1 MYKQI
6 FLLFIMFLVSFMVFN
21 CADSTE
27 SNAKKF
33 VDNYSKE
40 FQILYYQASLAQWV
54 ANTNITDE
62 NTQKEITANK
72 LLSEFEGRKGIIDS
86 VKMYL
91 KERSKLDFITL
102 GQLDKILYNASHAPA
117 SIPQVVDQLVNAEA
131 KQTQVLYGYEFK
143 LKNGKRV
150 TANDIDNMLVNE
162 MNLAKRQEI
171 WEASKEIGKNLK
183 DGLSNLQGLRNKVAR
198 EMGYSSYFDLEI
210 SLYGMKAGEMK
221 DWMQKVN
228 DQLKPLYEQIYTW
241 VKYKLAERYHAPV
254 PDKIPAH
261 WLPNRW
267 AQEWPG
273 IVEGINLDNMFKGKS
288 PEWIVKQGEKF
299 YISMGMPHLPQ
310 SFWDKSD
317 LYSLPADSPRK
328 KNTHASAW
336 HLDLDKDIRSLMN
349 VESNAEWFQTVHHEL
364 GHTYYFI
371 AYSKPDVPILLRDG
385 LNPGF
390 HEGMGELIATASMQQ
405 PYLKEIG
412 LLANDVQI
420 DSIKWLLNEALSNVV
435 FIPFATGTMT
445 MWEYEFYEN
454 NLPKD
459 QLNKKWWELA
469 EKYQGIVPPTVRDEV
484 YCDASTKTH
493 INDTPA
499 YYYNYA
505 VAKLVQYQLHN
516 YISKHIL
523 NQNLHYANYYNSK
536 ETGQYLLSIL
546 EKGKTVDWRSFIKEK
561 TGEELSASGMIEYF
575 QPLMDWLKKENAG
588 RKIGW

>member
-1 MYKQI
+1 MSKQI
-6 FLLFIMFLVSFMVFN
+6 LLLFTMFLVSFIIFN
-21 CADSTE
+21 CSDSTG

-33 VDNYSKE
+33 VERYTKE
-40 FQILYYQASLAQWV
+40 YQPIFYRASLAQWV

-62 NTQKEITANK
+62 NTQKEIVANK
-72 LLSEFEGRKGIIDS
+72 ALSEFEGRKGIIDS
-86 VKMYL
+86 VKMFL
-91 KERSKLDFITL
+91 KDKNKLDFETI
-102 GQLDKILYNASHAPA
+102 GQLEKILYNASHAPA
-117 SIPQVVDQLVNAEA
+117 TIPQIVDQLINAEA
-131 KQTQVLYGYEFK
+131 KQTQTLYGFEFK
-143 LKNGKRV
+143 LKDGQKV

-162 MNLAKRQEI
+162 MNPAKRLEI
-171 WEASKEIGKNLK
+171 WEASKEIGKNLR
-183 DGLSNLQGLRNKVAR
+183 DGLINLQGLRNKVAR
-198 EMGYSSYFDLEI
+198 EMGYSSYFDLEV
-210 SLYGMKAGEMK
+210 SQYGMKASEMK

-228 DQLKPLYEQIYTW
+228 DQLKPLYEQLYTW
-241 VKYKLAERYHAPV
+241 VKYKLAERYHEPV
-254 PDKIPAH
+254 PDKIPAQ

-267 AQEWPG
+267 GQEWPG

-299 YISMGMPHLPQ
+299 YVSMGMPNLPQ
-310 SFWDKSD
+310 TFWDKSD

-349 VESNAEWFQTVHHEL
+349 VEANAEWFQTVHHEL
-364 GHTYYFI
+364 GHTYYFM
-371 AYSKPDVPILLRDG
+371 AYSTPEIPILLRDG

-412 LLANDVQI
+412 LLTNNIQI
-420 DSIKWLLNEALSNVV
+420 DSIKWLLNEALNNVV
-435 FIPFATGTMT
+435 FIPFATGTMS

-454 NLPKD
+454 NLSKD
-459 QLNKKWWELA
+459 QINKKWWELA
-469 EKYQGIVPPTVRDEV
+469 EKYQGIVPPSNRGEE

-493 INDTPA
+493 INDYPC

-516 YISKHIL
+516 YISRNVLKQDPH
-523 NQNLHYANYYNSK
+523 NANYYNSK

-546 EKGKTVDWRSFIKEK
+546 QKGKTVEWRSFIKEK
-561 TGEELSASGMIEYF
+561 TGEELNADGMIEYF
-575 QPLMDWLKKENAG
+575 KPLMDWLKKENTG

>member
-1 MYKQI
+1 MRKQI
-6 FLLFIMFLVSFMVFN
+6 ILLVAMFLVSFFIFN
-21 CADSTE
+21 CSDPTE

-33 VDNYSKE
+33 VENYTKE
-40 FQILYYQASLAQWV
+40 FHDIFYSASLAQWV

-62 NTQKEITANK
+62 NTQKEIAANK

-91 KERSKLDFITL
+91 KDRNKLDFVTQA
-102 GQLDKILYNASHAPA
+102 QLDKILYYASHAP
-117 SIPQVVDQLVNAEA
+117 STLPQTVDQLITAEA
-131 KQTQVLYGYEFK
+131 KQTQTLYGYEFK
-143 LKNGKRV
+143 LKDGKKV
-150 TANDIDNMLVNE
+150 SANDIDNMLVKE
-162 MNLAKRQEI
+162 MDPAKRLDV
-171 WEASKEIGKNLK
+171 WESSKEIGKDLK
-183 DGLSNLQGLRNKVAR
+183 DGLYNLQGLRNKVAR
-198 EMGYSSYFDLEI
+198 EMGYTSYFDLEI
-210 SLYGMKAGEMK
+210 SLYGMKASEMK

-228 DQLKPLYEQIYTW
+228 DQLKPLYEQLYTW

-254 PDKIPAH
+254 PDKIPAQ

-273 IVEGINLDNMFKGKS
+273 IVEGINLDNMFKDKT

-299 YISMGMPHLPQ
+299 YVSMGMPNLPQ
-310 SFWDKSD
+310 NFWANSD
-317 LYSLPADSPRK
+317 LYSLPAGSPRK

-336 HLDLDKDIRSLMN
+336 QLDLDKDIRSLMN
-349 VESNAEWFQTVHHEL
+349 VEANAEWFQTVHHEL
-364 GHTYYFI
+364 GHTYYFM
-371 AYSKPDVPILLRDG
+371 AYTNPNVPELLRDG

-390 HEGMGELIATASMQQ
+390 HEGIGELIATACMQQ

-412 LLANDVQI
+412 LLSNDTHI

-445 MWEYEFYEN
+445 MWEYEFYEH

-459 QLNKKWWELA
+459 QMNKKWWELA
-469 EKYQGIVPPTVRDEV
+469 EKYQGIVPPSNRGEE

-493 INDTPA
+493 INDNPA

-516 YISKHIL
+516 YISKNVL
-523 NQNLHYANYYNSK
+523 KQNPHNANYYNSK
-536 ETGQYLLSIL
+536 ETGQYLMSIL
-546 EKGKTVDWRSFIKEK
+546 DKGKTVDWRSFIKEK
-561 TGEELSASGMIEYF
+561 TGEELSANGMLEYF

>member
-1 MYKQI
+1 MFKQI
-6 FLLFIMFLVSFMVFN
+6 ILLFTMFFVSFIIFN
-21 CADSTE
+21 CSDSTE

-40 FQILYYQASLAQWV
+40 FQKIFYQASIAQWV
-54 ANTNITDE
+54 ANINITDE
-62 NTQKEITANK
+62 NTQKEIIANK

-91 KERSKLDFITL
+91 KDRSKLDFVTL

-117 SIPQVVDQLVNAEA
+117 SIPQVVNQLINAEA
-131 KQTQVLYGYEFK
+131 KQTQALYGYEFK
-143 LKNGKRV
+143 LKDGKKV
-150 TANDIDNMLVNE
+150 TANEIDNMLVSE
-162 MNLAKRQEI
+162 MNLVKRQEI
-171 WEASKEIGKNLK
+171 WEASKEIGKSLK

-210 SLYGMKAGEMK
+210 SLYGMKAAETK

-228 DQLKPLYEQIYTW
+228 SQLKPLYEQLYTW
-241 VKYKLAERYHAPV
+241 VKYKLAERYHAPL

-288 PEWIVKQGEKF
+288 SEWIVKQGEKF

-328 KNTHASAW
+328 KNTNASAW

-371 AYSKPDVPILLRDG
+371 AYTNPNVQLLLRDG
-385 LNPGF
+385 LN
-390 HEGMGELIATASMQQ
+390 
-405 PYLKEIG
+405 
-412 LLANDVQI
+412 
-420 DSIKWLLNEALSNVV
+420 
-435 FIPFATGTMT
+435 
-445 MWEYEFYEN
+445 
-454 NLPKD
+454 
-459 QLNKKWWELA
+459 
-469 EKYQGIVPPTVRDEV
+469 
-484 YCDASTKTH
+484 
-493 INDTPA
+493 PA

-505 VAKLVQYQLHN
+505 VAKLIQYQLHN
-516 YISKHIL
+516 YISKNIL
-523 NQNLHYANYYNSK
+523 KQNPHYANYYNSK
-536 ETGQYLLSIL
+536 ETGQYLLNIL

-561 TGEELSASGMIEYF
+561 TGEELSANGMLEYF
-575 QPLMDWLKKENAG
+575 RPLMDWLKKENAG

>member
-1 MYKQI
+1 MLKQI
-6 FLLFIMFLVSFMVFN
+6 SLLFIMFLISFILFN
-21 CADSTE
+21 CTGSVGKE
-27 SNAKKF
+27 AKKF
-33 VDNYSKE
+33 IDNYSKE
-40 FQILYYQASLAQWV
+40 YQPIFYKASLAQWV

-91 KERSKLDFITL
+91 KDRNKLDFETV
-102 GQLDKILYNASHAPA
+102 GQLEKILYNASHAPA
-117 SIPQVVDQLVNAEA
+117 TIPQVVNQLVNAEA
-131 KQTQVLYGYEFK
+131 KQTQTLYGYEFK
-143 LKNGKRV
+143 LKDGKKV
-150 TANDIDNMLVNE
+150 SANDIDNMLVSE

-183 DGLSNLQGLRNKVAR
+183 DGLSNLQSLRNKVAR
-198 EMGYSSYFDLEI
+198 EMGYSSYFDLEV
-210 SLYGMKAGEMK
+210 SQYGMKAGEMK
-221 DWMQKVN
+221 GWMQKVN
-228 DQLKPLYEQIYTW
+228 DQLKPLYDQLYTW
-241 VKYKLAERYHAPV
+241 VKYNLADRYKTPV

-299 YISMGMPHLPQ
+299 YISMGMPQLPQ

-336 HLDLDKDIRSLMN
+336 HLDLDKDVRSLMN
-349 VESNAEWFQTVHHEL
+349 VEANAEWFQAVHHEL
-364 GHTYYFI
+364 GHTYYFM
-371 AYSKPDVPILLRDG
+371 AYTNPVVPILLRDG

-390 HEGMGELIATASMQQ
+390 HEGMGELISTASMQQ

-412 LLANDVQI
+412 LLSNNIQI

-435 FIPFATGTMT
+435 FIPFATGTMN

-459 QLNKKWWELA
+459 QMNKKWWELA
-469 EKYQGIVPPTVRDEV
+469 EKYQGIVPPSFRSEE

-493 INDTPA
+493 INDYPA
-499 YYYNYA
+499 YYCNYA
-505 VAKLVQYQLHN
+505 VAKLIQYQLHN
-516 YISKHIL
+516 YICKNVL
-523 NQNLHYANYYNSK
+523 KQNPHNANYYNSR
-536 ETGQYLLSIL
+536 ETGQYLWDIL
-546 EKGKTVDWRSFIKEK
+546 KKGKTVEWRSFIKEK
-561 TGEELSASGMIEYF
+561 TGEELSANGMLQYF

>member
-1 MYKQI
+1 MFKQI
-6 FLLFIMFLVSFMVFN
+6 SLLIIMFLFSFLTFN
-21 CADSTE
+21 CSDSEE

-33 VDNYSKE
+33 VDSYSKE
-40 FQILYYQASLAQWV
+40 YREVFYQASLAQWL
-54 ANTNITDE
+54 ANTSISEE
-62 NTQKEITANK
+62 NTQKQITANK
-72 LLSEFEGRKGIIDS
+72 LLSEFEGRQGIIDS

-91 KERSKLDFITL
+91 KDRSRLDFITL
-102 GQLDKILYNASHAPA
+102 GQLEKILYNASHAPA

-131 KQTQVLYGYEFK
+131 KQSQALYGYEFK
-143 LKNGKRV
+143 LKDGKKV
-150 TANDIDNMLVNE
+150 TANDIDNMLVSE

-183 DGLSNLQGLRNKVAR
+183 DGLSNLQALRNKVAR

-210 SLYGMKAGEMK
+210 SLYGMKSGEMK

-228 DQLKPLYEQIYTW
+228 DQLKPLYDQIYTW

-288 PEWIVKQGEKF
+288 PEWIVQQGEKF
-299 YISMGMPHLPQ
+299 YTSMGMPNLPK

-336 HLDLDKDIRSLMN
+336 HLDLDKDVRSLMN

-364 GHTYYFI
+364 GHTYYFM
-371 AYSKPDVPILLRDG
+371 AYTNPDVPILLRDG

-390 HEGMGELIATASMQQ
+390 HEGIGELISTASMQQ

-435 FIPFATGTMT
+435 FVPFATGTMT

-459 QLNKKWWELA
+459 QLNKKWWEMA
-469 EKYQGIVPPTVRDEV
+469 EKYQGIVPPSNRGEEF
-484 YCDASTKTH
+484 CDASTKTH
-493 INDTPA
+493 INDYPA

-516 YISKHIL
+516 YISKNIL
-523 NQNLHYANYYNSK
+523 KQNPHNANYYNSR
-536 ETGQYLLSIL
+536 ETGKYLWSIL
-546 EKGKTVDWRSFIKEK
+546 QKGKTVDWRSFIKEK
-561 TGEELSASGMIEYF
+561 TGEELSANGMIEYF
-575 QPLMDWLKKENAG
+575 KPLMDWLKKENAG